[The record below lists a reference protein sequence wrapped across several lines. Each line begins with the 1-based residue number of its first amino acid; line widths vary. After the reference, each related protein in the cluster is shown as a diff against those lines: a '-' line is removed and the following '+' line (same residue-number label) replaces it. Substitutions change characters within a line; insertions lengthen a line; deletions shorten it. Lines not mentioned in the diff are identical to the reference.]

1 MSIIHIQNTFCIRI
15 NGLCVKR
22 TSISRNPWILAI
34 SSCWF
39 PLSQFR
45 EALQIDNPI
54 IVQNTLIDFI
64 SSQFLF
70 YIHYLY
76 IYIGRQNV
84 IIPCK
89 VVVHSYKLVYSI
101 NFMNF
106 MLFHYKPNSGLTIT
120 KLFPPTYIAK
130 KLRHHRTYADWS
142 KSKDKGTTDSVHL
155 SIHTIQFYGYQKTW
169 PILIWSV
176 INYWWSVI
184 ILMGMTMAD

>member
-1 MSIIHIQNTFCIRI
+1 MSIIHIQNTFCITI

-45 EALQIDNPI
+45 EALQIDNLI
-54 IVQNTLIDFI
+54 IIHKTLIDVI
-64 SSQFLF
+64 SSRFFF

-76 IYIGRQNV
+76 IYIGRQFV

-89 VVVHSYKLVYSI
+89 VVVHSYKLVYRSI
-101 NFMNF
+101 NFMHF

-120 KLFPPTYIAK
+120 KLFPPTL
-130 KLRHHRTYADWS
+130 LRNCDTTEPMRVGQKVRT
-142 KSKDKGTTDSVHL
+142 KG
-155 SIHTIQFYGYQKTW
+155 
-169 PILIWSV
+169 P
-176 INYWWSVI
+176 
-184 ILMGMTMAD
+184 